1 MVKMWT
7 VNFQQQLHFFVLLKY
22 LLLYMASLKADCYV
36 KIFCEGFEKPSAI
49 QQRGIVPFCKGLDV
63 IQQAQSGTG
72 KTATFCSGIL
82 QQLDYNLVQCQAL
95 VLAPTREL
103 AQQIEKVMR
112 ALGDY
117 LGVKVHA
124 CVGGTSV
131 REDQRILSSGVHVIV
146 GTPGRVFDMLRR
158 QSLHPDHIKMFVL
171 DEADEMLSRGFKDQV
186 LFSLISCMYYL
197 LCFV

>member
-1 MVKMWT
+1 MLCWT
-7 VNFQQQLHFFVLLKY
+7 SF
-22 LLLYMASLKADCYV
+22 
-36 KIFCEGFEKPSAI
+36 EGFEKPSAI

-72 KTATFCSGIL
+72 KTATFCAGIL
-82 QQLDYNLVQCQAL
+82 QQLDYALVECQSL

-112 ALGDY
+112 ALGDF
-117 LGVKVHA
+117 LNVKVHA

-131 REDQRILSSGVHVIV
+131 REDQRILSSGVHVVV

-158 QSLHPDHIKMFVL
+158 QSLRPDYIKMFVL

-186 LFSLISCMYYL
+186 SSSFLCALFSFLILFNFYFSFPWPNYIHICIVALFLYG
-197 LCFV
+197 

>member
-1 MVKMWT
+1 MHMVDTSYML
-7 VNFQQQLHFFVLLKY
+7 VYSILHSFFRLILFGCGRPMRLCVIL
-22 LLLYMASLKADCYV
+22 
-36 KIFCEGFEKPSAI
+36 FEGFEKPSAI

-63 IQQAQSGTG
+63 IEQAQSGTG
-72 KTATFCSGIL
+72 KTGTFCSGIL
-82 QQLDYNLVQCQAL
+82 QQLDYGLVKCQAL

-117 LGVKVHA
+117 FEVKVHA

-131 REDQRILSSGVHVIV
+131 REDQRILSGGVHVVV
-146 GTPGRVFDMLRR
+146 GTPGRVFDVMRR
-158 QSLHPDHIKMFVL
+158 RFLQPNCIKMFVL

-186 LFSLISCMYYL
+186 F
-197 LCFV
+197 